1 MSVEVEL
8 VRDQESSSEKNL
20 SSEESDDNAA
30 TDSPSIA
37 ESLESGEDY
46 NEDSASFCISDEQ
59 YDEDSDLDSANSRVS
74 AEQELNR
81 PLPGSPP
88 ILHSVLA
95 KGPPQLDQNL
105 APSVQLYTKI
115 LG

>member
-1 MSVEVEL
+1 MTDEG
-8 VRDQESSSEKNL
+8 SSSDKHG

-30 TDSPSIA
+30 TDALSRA

-46 NEDSASFCISDEQ
+46 SEDSASLYISDEQ
-59 YDEDSDLDSANSRVS
+59 YDEDSDLDNVNSQVS

-81 PLPGSPP
+81 LPSGTPRMH
-88 ILHSVLA
+88 HSAPVEVL
-95 KGPPQLDQNL
+95 PQRDQNP